1 MNEAHVTVMGNVAT
15 QIDFRTSASGV
26 PVARFRLAS
35 TVRRFDRRTAGWADA
50 FTSFYTVWARRALAS
65 NVASSVSLGEPVIVT
80 GQMRI
85 QETERDGRRFVSA
98 DLMASGIGHD
108 LSRGT
113 SAFIRV
119 AVARSGPGDASEEN
133 DTAFTGTSESVH
145 GAPTEAGVPGQAP
158 AP

>member
-35 TVRRFDRRTAGWADA
+35 TVRRFDQRTAGWSDA

-65 NVASSVSLGEPVIVT
+65 NVASSVSLGEPVIVA
-80 GQMRI
+80 GQLRV

-113 SAFIRV
+113 SAFVRV
-119 AVARSGPGDASEEN
+119 AAARAGLVDAAGDN
-133 DTAFTGTSESVH
+133 GTAFTGTSETVH
-145 GAPTEAGVPGQAP
+145 GAPTEAGIPGQAP